1 MMPLSAFSVKYEEL
15 IRDLDFL
22 NVEYKNANL
31 ERIDIEEVCAS
42 IRASSWSSQDSSSK
56 QESRE
61 SADTLILALRAEK
74 LKFSQLSNR
83 NKSQVYES
91 VLFIASHSRVFGL
104 NQRSNLKEAT
114 KHLPFTVKQREKL
127 DRWFQLNSMESDTFD
142 TDYDSDYDHYDE
154 GSDYYYY
161 SSD

>member
-1 MMPLSAFSVKYEEL
+1 M
-15 IRDLDFL
+15 
-22 NVEYKNANL
+22 EYKNANL
-31 ERIDIEEVCAS
+31 DRIDIEEVYAS

-61 SADTLILALRAEK
+61 SADTLILALRAEN
-74 LKFSQLSNR
+74 LNFSQLSNR

-91 VLFIASHSRVFGL
+91 VLFIASHLRVFGQ

-114 KHLPFTVKQREKL
+114 KHLPFTIKQREKL
-127 DRWFQLNSMESDTFD
+127 DRWFQLNSMESDAFD

-154 GSDYYYY
+154 GLEYYYY